1 MVSRSFVCNFCKD
14 AVSVIRKPDS
24 ILVHGAKERN
34 LKNVCFEIPKG
45 KLVALTGLSGSGK
58 SSIATGI
65 LQKECIRQYLE
76 SLGMVTDHIEKAK
89 VDSIMGL
96 SPSIG
101 VTQRVTD
108 FNPRSTVGTKSGILT
123 ILRNMFAAMGHQ
135 PCTGCGKIVKQPLQD
150 KNKLTTIEIE
160 EDETSSSKK
169 IKKSYFGCPHCGQ
182 QLEKLK
188 MNHFSFNALAGA
200 CRDL

>member
-1 MVSRSFVCNFCKD
+1 MLRKNFVCTICKD
-14 AVSVIRKPDS
+14 VISVIRKPDT

-34 LKNVCFEIPKG
+34 LKNICFEFPKG
-45 KLVALTGLSGSGK
+45 KLIALTGPSGSGK

-89 VDSIMGL
+89 VDIIMGL

-108 FNPRSTVGTKSGILT
+108 FNPRSTVGTRSGILT

-160 EDETSSSKK
+160 KDETSSSSKK
-169 IKKSYFGCPHCGQ
+169 IKKAI
-182 QLEKLK
+182 LIVRIV
-188 MNHFSFNALAGA
+188 AGS
-200 CRDL
+200 